1 MNNLLIILL
10 VILLIICLFNGPLN
24 RLCITLNSQKKNSV
38 EGFTCTTDCETEE
51 EAPPTT
57 LTQSQMNQI
66 NQMVNDQT
74 MSLMNS
80 SSSFMQG
87 PQGPEGQQGP
97 PGGTYQAT
105 GRLVN
110 QSASYTSGNTNALTP
125 TLVTTRTSGTLPQ
138 QSLCMM
144 DTPALGSFQY
154 WYLNSNGTIENKY
167 DGKCINYNPLKST
180 GTKVYM
186 GECTPSDYN
195 QWIWDKNNR
204 LIFKNGENQCLTV
217 SSPESGITTTTI
229 PGCSDSS
236 DANKCIRPGANRY
249 LEIKTYEDG
258 TLYDDEVWGFI

>member
-24 RLCITLNSQKKNSV
+24 QLSLSLNNTNKQTV
-38 EGFTCTTDCETEE
+38 ENFSCTAECEE
-51 EAPPTT
+51 EEPSCPLTT
-57 LTQSQMNQI
+57 CQTNQI
-66 NQMVNDQT
+66 NQMISDKT

-87 PQGPEGQQGP
+87 PQGIEGQQGP
-97 PGGTYQAT
+97 PGGVYQAA

-110 QSASYTSGNTNALTP
+110 QSASYTSSNKNALTP
-125 TLVTTRTSGTLPQ
+125 TFVTTRTSGTLPQ

-144 DTPALGSFQY
+144 DTPALGSFQF

-167 DGKCINYNPLKST
+167 DGKCINYNPLKSS

-186 GECTPSDYN
+186 GDCTPSDYN

-204 LIFKNGENQCLTV
+204 LIFKNGENQCLSV

-229 PGCSDSS
+229 PGCTDDS
-236 DANKCIRPGANRY
+236 NCIRPGANKY
-249 LEIKTYEDG
+249 LEIKTYKDG
-258 TLYDDEVWGFI
+258 SLYDDEIWGFI

>member
-24 RLCITLNSQKKNSV
+24 QLSLSLNNTNKQTV
-38 EGFTCTTDCETEE
+38 ENFCDAECEE
-51 EAPPTT
+51 EETPVTN
-57 LTQSQMNQI
+57 LSKSQMNQI
-66 NQMVNDQT
+66 NQMVSDKT

-87 PQGPEGQQGP
+87 PQGPTGQQGP
-97 PGGTYQAT
+97 PGGVYQAV

-110 QSASYTSGNTNALTP
+110 QSASYTSSNKNALTP
-125 TLVTTRTSGTLPQ
+125 SFVTTRTSGTLPQ

-144 DTPALGSFQY
+144 DTPALGSFQF

-167 DGKCINYNPLKST
+167 DGKCINYNPLKSS

-186 GECTPSDYN
+186 GDCTPSDYN

-204 LIFKNGENQCLTV
+204 LIFKNGENQCLSV

-229 PGCSDSS
+229 PGCTDDS
-236 DANKCIRPGANRY
+236 NCIRPGANKY
-249 LEIKTYEDG
+249 LEIKTYKDG
-258 TLYDDEVWGFI
+258 SLYDDEVWGFI